1 MNRAASQAEDGKSWG
16 RRLFRF
22 GLPLLILVGGV
33 LGAWA
38 LIASRPPVPK
48 VDQKATPTL
57 VEVITVHAQDEQ
69 VSLQVYGT
77 VRAHRALTLFPRVEG
92 YVIAQHDD
100 LINGGLVRAGEV
112 LFTIDP
118 HDYRLAVDTER
129 GNLAR
134 AEFELQVEQGNQV
147 VAQQEWDLLEPS
159 IETTEQGRVLALRQ
173 PHLAEKRSAVA
184 AAKSRLAQAELDLTR
199 TVVSAPCN
207 ALVLNETVEIG
218 QLVNARSAVATL
230 VCTEAFRVEVS
241 VPLDQLGWV
250 EFPNP
255 VQSPQTQRLAG
266 FGYCDLRSMEFPDP
280 IQPPQTQPH
289 LPDAAA
295 KGSAVRIL
303 RDLGSGESVQW
314 TGRVERLLGDVTE
327 NGRMA
332 QVLVLVPD
340 PLGLEPGAEI
350 RRPLLLGEYVRVD
363 IFGPT
368 LSQVIVLPRSS
379 LREGERVW
387 VQNARDQLE
396 IRQIEVVLS
405 RQDSV
410 LIQSGLED
418 GDRVVTSSLPAALPG
433 MLLQTVGSDPNPP
446 RADKE

>member
-1 MNRAASQAEDGKSWG
+1 MSSVDQSWG
-16 RRLFRF
+16 TRLFRF
-22 GLPLLILVGGV
+22 GLPLLILVGGA

-38 LIASRPPVPK
+38 LIASRSPVPK

-57 VEVITVHAQDEQ
+57 VEVITVHTQDEQ
-69 VSLQVYGT
+69 VTLQVYGT

-118 HDYRLAVDTER
+118 HDYRLAVDAER

-207 ALVLNETVEIG
+207 ALVLDETVEIG
-218 QLVNARSAVATL
+218 QLVNARNAVATL
-230 VCTEAFRVEVS
+230 ICTEAFRVEVS
-241 VPLDQLGWV
+241 VPLNQLGWV
-250 EFPNP
+250 EFPAP
-255 VQSPQTQRLAG
+255 AQRPQTQGLAG
-266 FGYCDLRSMEFPDP
+266 LGHRDLQSMEFS
-280 IQPPQTQPH
+280 
-289 LPDAAA
+289 AATA
-295 KGSAVRIL
+295 KGSTVRIM

-340 PLGLEPGAEI
+340 PLGMEPGAET

-363 IFGPT
+363 ILGPT
-368 LSQVIVLPRSS
+368 LPQVIALPRSS
-379 LREGERVW
+379 MREGDRVW
-387 VQNARDQLE
+387 VQNAHDQLE
-396 IRQIEVVLS
+396 IRQVEVVLS

-418 GDRVVTSSLPAALPG
+418 GERVVISALPAALPG
-433 MLLQTVGSDPNPP
+433 MLLQAVGADPDRPDE